1 MRARRGDTG
10 IRGGLAEGQGLRPRE
25 LQVWHP
31 PRHDRRAQLRPR
43 QLELLKA
50 AAELWDQDEPEGLN
64 YLARLWC
71 QTSLPYRDPGNV
83 PAWGRRNG
91 DLSLMVQPGVG
102 MTADGQ
108 PHSIGFPYGT
118 VPRLLLT
125 WLSTEAVRTQ
135 EPTLLLGESLSAFMR
150 NLGMTPSGGKNG
162 TITRLKKQMERLFL
176 ATLTVRWE
184 GDQPRQA
191 GGRLNVASSYDLW
204 WSDKDPDEP
213 ALMPSVVKLSREFFD
228 EVTQHPVPLDIAVLG
243 ALRGSALRLDIYAF
257 LCHRMSYLRR
267 PTTIPWEALRGQF
280 GSTLGKDKA
289 GRARFK
295 QEFERNLREVLLLYR
310 HADVE
315 STRAGL
321 VLRRRGTACRCAG
334 CDRFRAVTPDLEV
347 CARSVRAG
355 RGSEATSFPGVGRR
369 RP

>member
-1 MRARRGDTG
+1 MPP
-10 IRGGLAEGQGLRPRE
+10 EGS
-25 LQVWHP
+25 
-31 PRHDRRAQLRPR
+31 LRPR
-43 QLELLKA
+43 QLELLEA

-71 QTSLPYRDPGNV
+71 QTSLPYRDPGDV

-102 MTADGQ
+102 MTVTGALKSVGY
-108 PHSIGFPYGT
+108 PYGT

-135 EPTLLLGESLSAFMR
+135 SPSLVLGESLSAFMA
-150 NLGMTPSGGKNG
+150 NLGMTPSGGKHG

-184 GDQPRQA
+184 GDKSRQA

-204 WSDKDPDEP
+204 WSETRPEEP
-213 ALMPSVVKLSREFFD
+213 ALLPSVVTLSHEFFK
-228 EVTQHPVPLDIAVLG
+228 EVTQHPVPLDVGALR
-243 ALRGSALRLDIYAF
+243 ALRGSALRLDVYAF

-280 GSTLGKDKA
+280 GSTLGKDKN

-295 QEFERNLREVLLLYR
+295 QEFERNLREVLLFYR

-321 VLRRRGTACRCAG
+321 VLRPSRTSVPMRGLR
-334 CDRFRAVTPDLEV
+334 VL
-347 CARSVRAG
+347 
-355 RGSEATSFPGVGRR
+355 TS
-369 RP
+369 

>member
-1 MRARRGDTG
+1 MT
-10 IRGGLAEGQGLRPRE
+10 AERS
-25 LQVWHP
+25 
-31 PRHDRRAQLRPR
+31 LRPR

-71 QTSLPYRDPGNV
+71 QTSLPYRDPGDV

-91 DLSLMVQPGVG
+91 DLSLVVQPGVG
-102 MTADGQ
+102 MTTAGEAR
-108 PHSIGFPYGT
+108 SIGFPYGT

-135 EPTLLLGESLSAFMR
+135 SPTLVLGDSLSAFMR
-150 NLGMTPSGGKNG
+150 SLGMTPSGGKNG

-176 ATLTVRWE
+176 ATLTVRWQ
-184 GDQPRQA
+184 GDGSRQS

-204 WSDKDPDEP
+204 WSEKNPDEP
-213 ALMPSVVKLSREFFD
+213 TLMPSVVNLSREFFD
-228 EVTQHPVPLDIAVLG
+228 EVTQHPVPLDLGVLR

-280 GSTLGKDKA
+280 GSTLGKDKN

-310 HADVE
+310 SAQVE
-315 STRAGL
+315 PTRAGL
-321 VLRRRGTACRCAG
+321 VLRPSPTS
-334 CDRFRAVTPDLEV
+334 VP
-347 CARSVRAG
+347 VRAI
-355 RGSEATSFPGVGRR
+355 GRR
-369 RP
+369 ADGSSLGLRRSTEASSLRSSRLLWPPELSELEEQRLAASGQHSPIV

>member
-1 MRARRGDTG
+1 VT
-10 IRGGLAEGQGLRPRE
+10 
-25 LQVWHP
+25 
-31 PRHDRRAQLRPR
+31 AQPALRPR

-50 AAELWDQDEPEGLN
+50 AAELWDQEEPEGLN

-71 QTSLPYRDPGNV
+71 QTSLPYRDPGDV

-91 DLSLMVQPGVG
+91 DLSLVVQPGVG
-102 MTADGQ
+102 IDETGETR
-108 PHSIGFPYGT
+108 SVGFPYGT

-135 EPTLLLGESLSAFMR
+135 SPTLLLGDNLSAFMR

-184 GDQPRQA
+184 GGPSRQR

-204 WSDKDPDEP
+204 WSERDPDGP
-213 ALMPSVVKLSREFFD
+213 ALMPSVVNLSREFFD
-228 EVTQHPVPLDIAVLG
+228 EVTQHPVPLDIGILR
-243 ALRGSALRLDIYAF
+243 ALRGSALRLDVYAF

-267 PTTIPWEALRGQF
+267 ETVIPWEALRGQF
-280 GSTLGKDKA
+280 GSTLGKDKN

-295 QEFERNLREVLLLYR
+295 QEFERNLRDVLLLYR

-315 STRAGL
+315 SRTAGL
-321 VLRRRGTACRCAG
+321 VLRPSRTSVPMRTRRAISR
-334 CDRFRAVTPDLEV
+334 D
-347 CARSVRAG
+347 
-355 RGSEATSFPGVGRR
+355 
-369 RP
+369 

>member
-1 MRARRGDTG
+1 MARTG
-10 IRGGLAEGQGLRPRE
+10 RPKRDDLA
-25 LQVWHP
+25 
-31 PRHDRRAQLRPR
+31 
-43 QLELLKA
+43 LLNL
-50 AAELWDQDEPEGLN
+50 AAEVWDDDGPEIN
-64 YLARLWC
+64 FLARLHC
-71 QTSLPYRDPGNV
+71 LIGLPYRDPGDV

-162 TITRLKKQMERLFL
+162 TITRLKKQIERLFL

-184 GDQPRQA
+184 GDQNRQS

-204 WSDKDPDEP
+204 WSDKDPEEP
-213 ALMPSVVKLSREFFD
+213 ALMPSVVKLSREFYD
-228 EVTQHPVPLDIAVLG
+228 EVTQHPVPLDIGVLR

-257 LCHRMSYLRR
+257 LCHRLSYLRR

-295 QEFERNLREVLLLYR
+295 HEFERNMREVLLIYR
-310 HADVE
+310 SAQVE
-315 STRAGL
+315 STRTGL
-321 VLRRRGTACRCAG
+321 VLSPSPTH
-334 CDRFRAVTPDLEV
+334 VP
-347 CARSVRAG
+347 ARLRVPAS
-355 RGSEATSFPGVGRR
+355 
-369 RP
+369 

>member
-1 MRARRGDTG
+1 MTAGRS
-10 IRGGLAEGQGLRPRE
+10 
-25 LQVWHP
+25 
-31 PRHDRRAQLRPR
+31 LRPR
-43 QLELLKA
+43 QLELLAA
-50 AAELWDQDEPEGLN
+50 AAELWDRGEPEGLN

-71 QTSLPYRDPGNV
+71 QTSLPYRDPGDV

-91 DLSLMVQPGVG
+91 DLSLVVQPGVG
-102 MTADGQ
+102 MSLDGE
-108 PHSIGFPYGT
+108 PRSIGFPYGT

-135 EPTLLLGESLSAFMR
+135 EPTLLLGDSLSAFMR
-150 NLGMTPSGGKNG
+150 NLGMTPSGGVNG

-176 ATLTVRWE
+176 ATLTVRWD
-184 GDQPRQA
+184 GDPNRQS

-204 WSDKDPDEP
+204 WSDKEPDAP
-213 ALMPSVVKLSREFFD
+213 ALMPSVVRLSSEFFT
-228 EVTQHPVPLDIAVLG
+228 EVTQHPVPLDLGVLR

-257 LCHRMSYLRR
+257 LCHRLSYLRR

-280 GSTLGKDKA
+280 GSTLGRDKN

-321 VLRRRGTACRCAG
+321 VLRPSRTSVPMRG
-334 CDRFRAVTPDLEV
+334 L
-347 CARSVRAG
+347 
-355 RGSEATSFPGVGRR
+355 RGLSGPPG
-369 RP
+369 

>member
-1 MRARRGDTG
+1 VVTQAFVEDSPRGRASDHVNCRYGTLPG
-10 IRGGLAEGQGLRPRE
+10 MTAER
-25 LQVWHP
+25 
-31 PRHDRRAQLRPR
+31 QLRPR

-184 GDQPRQA
+184 GDQHRQA

-204 WSDKDPDEP
+204 WLDKDPDEL
-213 ALMPSVVKLSREFFD
+213 ALMPSVVKLSREFYD

-257 LCHRMSYLRR
+257 LCHRLSYLRR

-310 HADVE
+310 YADVE
-315 STRAGL
+315 STRGGL
-321 VLRRRGTACRCAG
+321 VLKPSRTSVPMRRLRSLPS
-334 CDRFRAVTPDLEV
+334 CDT
-347 CARSVRAG
+347 
-355 RGSEATSFPGVGRR
+355 GS
-369 RP
+369 